1 MNARVKPEKDRR
13 RRPAPVPCGPTAPA
27 PVAPS
32 RREALRFGLRDRA
45 AAVLQ
50 DLRDLKQDAPGL
62 ITSAAAL
69 ADLAGAEDAM
79 QRVVSHLE
87 RPS

>member
-1 MNARVKPEKDRR
+1 MTARTRPSKDRR
-13 RRPAPVPCGPTAPA
+13 RRPPPVPCGPMAPA

-69 ADLAGAEDAM
+69 SYLDRAEYLM
-79 QRVVSHLE
+79 QSVVIHLE
-87 RPS
+87 DPS